1 MISRYFIDKRVF
13 VTGKDNRFL
22 NLAGSYDLNDIVS
35 QIVAGTLPGQPILPY
50 TFSNGITLLGSDA
63 QLGGI
68 LNRDTGISGSNL
80 YDFEIVDMDSA
91 LISGQDVSLSATN
104 NVSITTTNGDVLIS
118 GNDEVFITSIGE
130 TVITSLTDDLR
141 LSSGESVEMYG
152 TLGIYGQAPN
162 INFMGDFSSVY
173 LDHWKIENATV
184 TIPTFGF
191 SNVLA
196 NGNYFSDAVRSAC
209 QLIVND
215 GLNRKMSYIRI
226 SDSVNKYDHSIV
238 TDHGGTRIVSLDT
251 GSNDEC
257 RIDVLK
263 TSTYIKGGQWTNFST
278 IRLTNLG
285 IKFDSDANDG
295 YTFPKIDGVSGQTLI
310 SDGNGQLSWGSVATA
325 LTAQN
330 GLNLV
335 GTTVELGGPLTSDV
349 TIDSTTFDLTIDV
362 DDLDLRGNTVNMNSA
377 TDFDVTVV
385 DDLSISTDRLLLTT
399 STTAITGDVLS
410 ITDGALG
417 VVEPVRNRQTIT
429 FDVVAWNTTLVGAGQ
444 AQAFVMIPSYMN
456 NWIIEEILLGV
467 GQSASDPCDFSLEFS
482 GGGSPYL
489 VPITVAP
496 STTFTASA
504 VTVPVVT
511 GDYVRVQNI
520 VPGGSAP
527 KGLTVT
533 LTLRNN

>member
-13 VTGKDNRFL
+13 VSGKDNRFL

-50 TFSNGITLLGSDA
+50 VFNNGITLTGSDV
-63 QLGGI
+63 QLGGPLVQDTI
-68 LNRDTGISGSNL
+68 IDGNTVHSFEVSGVNNLTLNGRLTSIDGANGVNINSANSDINLTAFGQITATSGIVALTATSG
-80 YDFEIVDMDSA
+80 DVDINAADSVLIDA
-91 LISGQDVSLSATN
+91 VTSIEGVAPLISF
-104 NVSITTTNGDVLIS
+104 NGDFV
-118 GNDEVFITSIGE
+118 
-130 TVITSLTDDLR
+130 
-141 LSSGESVEMYG
+141 SS
-152 TLGIYGQAPN
+152 
-162 INFMGDFSSVY
+162 Y

-184 TIPTFGF
+184 TIPAFGF
-191 SNVLA
+191 NSILA
-196 NGNYFSDAVRSAC
+196 NGHYFSDAVRTTAMLVVTDLSS
-209 QLIVND
+209 
-215 GLNRKMSYIRI
+215 RKMIYERVLDGIG
-226 SDSVNKYDHSIV
+226 KYDNSRI
-238 TDHGGTRIVSLDT
+238 TDHNGTRIITRNT
-251 GSNDEC
+251 GSNDEN
-257 RIDVLK
+257 RVEVNL
-263 TSTYIKGGQWTNFST
+263 TNVYFKGGTVSNYT
-278 IRLTNLG
+278 TVRLGNTG
-285 IKFDSDANDG
+285 INFDSHLLDG
-295 YTFPKIDGVSGQTLI
+295 YTFPLIDGITGQTLI
-310 SDGNGQLSWGSVATA
+310 TDGNGQLSWGSVATA

-377 TDFDVTVV
+377 ADFDMTVV

-399 STTAITGDVLS
+399 STTAFTGDVLS
-410 ITDGALG
+410 VTDGALG
-417 VVEPVRNRQTIT
+417 RVEPVRNRQTIT

-456 NWIIEEILLGV
+456 NWIIEEILVGV
-467 GQSASDPCDFSLEFS
+467 GQSALDPCDFSLEFS

-489 VPITVAP
+489 VPITVAA

-504 VTVPVVT
+504 VFIPVVT